1 MQTDGLSI
9 LIVLALIVFSSPYF
23 SKILRIPI
31 APVEIILG
39 ALAGYLGLIGHN
51 EMFKIVSEVGFF
63 YLMFLAGTE
72 VDLKIFFTTD
82 KKILKLGLLYIAI
95 LYALS
100 AFTTFAFNIDKL
112 FILIIPLMS
121 VGMIFT
127 LFKEY
132 GKDKDWLNLGM
143 LVGSI
148 GEVVSIA
155 ALTFVGAY
163 MKFGAGSELAL
174 TTLYLG
180 GFLALSAGAFKALN
194 VLFWWYPQLRVIL
207 MPHYDNAEKD
217 IRLCMALFF
226 SIIALMLYLN
236 LEIAFGAFVAGT
248 FIATFFDHKKDLPH
262 KLASFGFGFLVPTFF
277 VHIGSTF
284 KLNAIFIDGVV
295 RDALLIVTVMTLFR
309 AVSASVFLNLLGF
322 RKTLLYALSHSMPL
336 TLLIAVATIAYKSGG
351 INENFYFSFILA
363 SLTQAIIVTIC
374 IKILMSYENKNLQKE
389 PK

>member
-389 PK
+389 LK

>member
-1 MQTDGLSI
+1 LQTDGLSI

>member
-39 ALAGYLGLIGHN
+39 ALAGYIGHN

-309 AVSASVFLNLLGF
+309 AVSASVFLNLIGF

-389 PK
+389 LK

>member
-1 MQTDGLSI
+1 MQANGLGI
-9 LIVLALIVFSSPYF
+9 LIALAFIIFTSPYF

-39 ALAGYLGLIGHN
+39 SVAGYLGFIGHN

-72 VDLKIFFTTD
+72 VDLKLFFTID
-82 KKILKLGLLYIAI
+82 KKILKTGVIYLAI
-95 LYALS
+95 LYLLS
-100 AFTTFAFNIDKL
+100 ALLTFSFDLNRL
-112 FILIIPLMS
+112 FILIMPLMA

-132 GKDKDWLNLGM
+132 GKNEAWLNIGM
-143 LVGSI
+143 LIGSI
-148 GEVVSIA
+148 GEVVSITL
-155 ALTFVGAY
+155 LTFVGAY
-163 MKFGAGSELAL
+163 MKFGAGSELAFSII
-174 TTLYLG
+174 YLS
-180 GFLALSAGAFKALN
+180 GFLAAAVIGYKTLN

-207 MPHYDNAEKD
+207 MPHYDNSEKD

-226 SIIALMLYLN
+226 GIIALMLYLN

-284 KLNAIFIDGVV
+284 KLNAFMIDGVV
-295 RDALLIVTVMTLFR
+295 CDAMLITGVMIGFR
-309 AVSASVFLNLLGF
+309 LAASTVFLNILGLKNTVLF
-322 RKTLLYALSHSMPL
+322 ALSHSMPL

-374 IKILMSYENKNLQKE
+374 IKILMSVKSNLQRS
-389 PK
+389 

>member
-226 SIIALMLYLN
+226 SIIVLMLYLN

-389 PK
+389 LK

>member
-284 KLNAIFIDGVV
+284 KLNAVFIDGVV

>member
-226 SIIALMLYLN
+226 SIIVLMLYLN

-309 AVSASVFLNLLGF
+309 AVSASVFLNLIGF

-389 PK
+389 LK

>member
-1 MQTDGLSI
+1 LQTDGLSI

-389 PK
+389 LK

>member
-1 MQTDGLSI
+1 MVNNELNI
-9 LIVLALIVFSSPYF
+9 LIVLAVIIFASPYV
-23 SKILRIPI
+23 SKIFRMPI

-39 ALAGYLGLIGHN
+39 ALAGYFGLIGHSD
-51 EMFKIVSEVGFF
+51 MFKLVSEIGFF

-72 VDLKIFFTTD
+72 VDLKIFFTMD
-82 KKILKLGLLYIAI
+82 KKILRTGLLYVAL
-95 LYALS
+95 LYLLS
-100 AFTTFAFNIDKL
+100 VVVTFGLNLDKL
-112 FILIIPLMS
+112 FILIIPIMS

-143 LVGSI
+143 LIGSV

-155 ALTFVGAY
+155 LLTFAGAY
-163 MKFGAGSELAL
+163 LRFGAGSELL
-174 TTLYLG
+174 LSIVYLV
-180 GFLALSAGAFKALN
+180 GFLALSIVGFKILN
-194 VLFWWYPQLRVIL
+194 VLFWWYPQLRTML
-207 MPHYDNAEKD
+207 MPYSDNAEKD

-277 VHIGSTF
+277 VYIGSTF
-284 KLNAIFIDGVV
+284 KLTALLLDGVV
-295 RDALLIVTVMTLFR
+295 TDALLITAAIISVRILCGTVFI
-309 AVSASVFLNLLGF
+309 NLLGL

-389 PK
+389 LK

>member
-155 ALTFVGAY
+155 SLTFVGAY

-309 AVSASVFLNLLGF
+309 AVSASVFLNLIGF

-389 PK
+389 LK

>member
-1 MQTDGLSI
+1 M
-9 LIVLALIVFSSPYF
+9 
-23 SKILRIPI
+23 
-31 APVEIILG
+31 EIILG

-248 FIATFFDHKKDLPH
+248 FIATFFDHKKDLSH

-389 PK
+389 LK

>member
-23 SKILRIPI
+23 SKFLRIPI

-309 AVSASVFLNLLGF
+309 AVSASVFLNLIGF

-389 PK
+389 LK

>member
-180 GFLALSAGAFKALN
+180 GFLALSAGAFKVLN

-309 AVSASVFLNLLGF
+309 AVSASVFLNLLGL

>member
-39 ALAGYLGLIGHN
+39 SVAGYLGFIGHN

>member
-309 AVSASVFLNLLGF
+309 AVSASVFLNLIGF
-322 RKTLLYALSHSMPL
+322 RKTLLYPLSHSMPL

-389 PK
+389 LK

>member
-39 ALAGYLGLIGHN
+39 ALAGYVGLIGHN

-389 PK
+389 LK

>member
-9 LIVLALIVFSSPYF
+9 LIVLALTVFSSPYF

-284 KLNAIFIDGVV
+284 KLNAFMIDGVV
-295 RDALLIVTVMTLFR
+295 RDAMLITGVMIGFR
-309 AVSASVFLNLLGF
+309 LAASTVFLNILGLKNTVLF
-322 RKTLLYALSHSMPL
+322 ALSHSMPL

-374 IKILMSYENKNLQKE
+374 IKILMSVKSNLQRS
-389 PK
+389 

>member
-389 PK
+389 LR